1 MTEKKI
7 LLVEDDNIMRV
18 TLEDVLQS
26 EGYDVE
32 SVGDGKGAIEI
43 IENNK
48 FDIVLTDIIL
58 PKINGIDV
66 LKAIKKVS
74 PDTTVVMM
82 TAYGSI
88 KDAVESMKLG
98 AYDYITK
105 PFLMEELLI
114 NLKKIIDY
122 QNLKEENIRLKKD
135 LEKCYLYSDIIGKSE
150 SMQEIFSLIKKIAD
164 TDSTVLIRGE
174 TGTGK
179 ELIAMAIHYNSKRKD
194 YPLIKVNCAALP
206 STLLESEL
214 FGYEKGAFTGAIRK
228 KSGRFELANR
238 GTIFLD
244 EIGDIPTEIQAKL
257 LRILQEKEFE
267 RIGGINTIKVDVR
280 IIAATNQNLEQK
292 ITEGSFRED
301 LYYRLNVISIEV
313 PPLRERL
320 EDIPPLVEHFLSQ
333 FNEKFGKKISI
344 SKDAMDALMKYDFP
358 GNVRELG
365 NIIERAVILSSNDI
379 ITAKD
384 LSLKRE
390 SSNTPSLSLRE
401 YLLKVEKDYILKA
414 LNMFSGNK
422 TLTAEF
428 LGISRKTLWEK
439 LKDTVQ

>member
-320 EDIPPLVEHFLSQ
+320 EDIPPL
-333 FNEKFGKKISI
+333 
-344 SKDAMDALMKYDFP
+344 
-358 GNVRELG
+358 
-365 NIIERAVILSSNDI
+365 
-379 ITAKD
+379 
-384 LSLKRE
+384 
-390 SSNTPSLSLRE
+390 
-401 YLLKVEKDYILKA
+401 
-414 LNMFSGNK
+414 
-422 TLTAEF
+422 
-428 LGISRKTLWEK
+428 
-439 LKDTVQ
+439 